1 MERIKLSIHHLHMWV
16 AGEKQDAQATARIYA
31 GDTLI
36 LVETMQGQAAW
47 YDRFIQ
53 SADDNG
59 QPLRVEWECD
69 GEASMTVSR
78 VEVCSCCGGDE
89 SLHV

>member
-1 MERIKLSIHHLHMWV
+1 VERIKLSIHHLHMWV

-59 QPLRVEWECD
+59 QPLRVEWECH